1 VSFASPLLLAGL
13 ALVPL
18 LVVLYVRS
26 ERRQPAFAHLG
37 VRDRCVAA
45 DDAAG
50 SLLSLPL
57 HPRLQAGDVRRV
69 TAAIQ
74 AFEEGRTTA

>member
-1 VSFASPLLLAGL
+1 
-13 ALVPL
+13 
-18 LVVLYVRS
+18 
-26 ERRQPAFAHLG
+26 